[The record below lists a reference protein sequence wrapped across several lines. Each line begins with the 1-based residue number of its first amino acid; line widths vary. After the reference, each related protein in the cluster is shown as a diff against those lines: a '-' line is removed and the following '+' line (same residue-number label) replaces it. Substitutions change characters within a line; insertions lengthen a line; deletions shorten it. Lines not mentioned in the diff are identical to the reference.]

1 VSDRYYRALY
11 SKLLDQELQG
21 SPKQALFLNVLY
33 KSLRS
38 DPEISRLKAFLK
50 RIFQICGHHTPPFI
64 CGCLLLISEILKTR
78 PALKSFILSP
88 EVEDEEEH
96 FSDVPLEEEKDEEP
110 TEDGDEL
117 ENVAGSDREEVT
129 GSDRKSR
136 QQYRGLH
143 RNPLFCGAEHT
154 CLWELERLSE
164 HYHPSVQVFA
174 QVLLKGDYITYPGD
188 PLQDF
193 TLTRFLDR
201 FMFKNPKQKVSD
213 HGGSVMQNFRKSSVA
228 TAAPVNTP
236 EFVTQEEDNVR
247 EDEKYLYKFFRQQQ
261 QLESSAKTK
270 KEKVKKEKEMDSLD
284 DIDVLLGKDGDLDSV
299 DFTRY
304 ESCESMCFDDIG
316 HMQSQSTVC
325 LKDVTSH
332 LKNASIT

>member
-1 VSDRYYRALY
+1 
-11 SKLLDQELQG
+11 
-21 SPKQALFLNVLY
+21 
-33 KSLRS
+33 
-38 DPEISRLKAFLK
+38 
-50 RIFQICGHHTPPFI
+50 
-64 CGCLLLISEILKTR
+64 
-78 PALKSFILSP
+78 
-88 EVEDEEEH
+88 
-96 FSDVPLEEEKDEEP
+96 
-110 TEDGDEL
+110 
-117 ENVAGSDREEVT
+117 
-129 GSDRKSR
+129 
-136 QQYRGLH
+136 
-143 RNPLFCGAEHT
+143 
-154 CLWELERLSE
+154 
-164 HYHPSVQVFA
+164 
-174 QVLLKGDYITYPGD
+174 
-188 PLQDF
+188 
-193 TLTRFLDR
+193 
-201 FMFKNPKQKVSD
+201 MFKNPKQKVSD